1 MRGTA
6 ADRTVAHMSQPIST
20 GRRSEDRARTA
31 GSATV
36 LGRLGA
42 WAADHR
48 RLLVVVWG
56 VAILALGA
64 LAPFADR
71 ALSGAGWEVPGS
83 ESGEARRAI
92 ESHFPGQ
99 GTYALSVV
107 VAGERAGIGDR
118 PMRATVARVGRVL
131 RGDRAVSGVLPPQPG
146 VTISPDRRTVVVT
159 GLAGA
164 PPSAMV
170 EAASRLEGRL
180 AGLSMSGVTVRL
192 TGPAAMW
199 SDFNHANKAAMMK
212 SEALSWPLTLAL
224 LVFAFGT
231 LIAAGLPL
239 LLTMA
244 GLLGAG
250 GLLFVCG
257 QLFDVSIWAMNF
269 AMMFAIALGIDY
281 ALFIVVRFRGALARG
296 LSPRDATAHTMA
308 TAGKAVLV
316 SGLTVIAALLAV
328 MLVPVPTFRSVPLGI
343 VLAVLSV
350 LAATLTLLPAALS
363 ALGHRINGG
372 RIRLRRAADDRS
384 ERFAAWG
391 RRLWARPLPYAAAA
405 VAILLLLAA
414 PALGLRTGM
423 PTIAVVPH
431 GADSREGHAL
441 LQRAFGEGAPSRL
454 QVAVAERD
462 LARATAVLERDPGI
476 AAVTPPQRAGGRA
489 LLTAIPTAGEGSRE
503 LRSTIDAVR
512 AELPATAL
520 VGGSAAENRDLE
532 QALISRLPLVVGVI
546 MGIGFLLLVLLLR
559 APLAAAAAVA
569 LNLLATA
576 AAFGVA
582 RLVFQNGW
590 LEGLLGFESQGF
602 VDSWAPIFFFALVF
616 ALAMDYTVFLL
627 ATMKEAHERT
637 GDARQ
642 AVVEGLAKTGRVINA
657 AAAVMVV
664 VFMTFALAGPI
675 PPKEMGFILAVAVL
689 LDATLVRLLLQPV
702 ALRLLGPRAWWMPA
716 WLDRL
721 LPNVGLSH
729 DMPAAEPTQASAP
742 AGAAPSTTGAAAVIG
757 RGVGRARPGGRG
769 TLAADDAA

>member
-1 MRGTA
+1 MCARRF
-6 ADRTVAHMSQPIST
+6 DRTVACMSNRIETRQTSQ
-20 GRRSEDRARTA
+20 
-31 GSATV
+31 AT

-48 RLLVVVWG
+48 RLVVVLWG
-56 VAILALGA
+56 VVVLCLGA

-71 ALSGAGWEVPGS
+71 ALSGAGWEASGA

-99 GTYALSVV
+99 GAYALSVV
-107 VAGERAGIGDR
+107 VADEGAGIGHR
-118 PMRATVARVGRVL
+118 SSRSVLAGVQRVL
-131 RGDRAVSGVLPPQPG
+131 RSDRAVSGVLPPRRG
-146 VTISPDRRTVVVT
+146 VSVSRDGRTAIVT

-164 PPSAMV
+164 APAEMV
-170 EAASRLEGRL
+170 EAAGRL
-180 AGLSMSGVTVRL
+180 KDRLADLSGSRVTVRL

-212 SEALSWPLTLAL
+212 SEALSWPLTLTL
-224 LVFAFGT
+224 LVLAFGT
-231 LIAAGLPL
+231 VMAAGLPL

-250 GLLFVCG
+250 GLLFISG
-257 QLFDVSIWAMNF
+257 QLLDVSIWAMNF

-281 ALFIVVRFRGALARG
+281 ALFLVVRFRGALAAG
-296 LSPRDATAHTMA
+296 LSPRDATVHTMA
-308 TAGKAVLV
+308 TAGKAVLA

-372 RIRLRRAADDRS
+372 RLRLAGAASHRN

-391 RRLWARPLPYAAAA
+391 RRLWARPLPYGAAALL
-405 VAILLLLAA
+405 ILVLLAA

-423 PTIAVVPH
+423 PTISVVPPDA
-431 GADSREGHAL
+431 GSREGHAL
-441 LQRAFGEGAPSRL
+441 VERAFGAGAASRL
-454 QVAVAERD
+454 QVVMDERD
-462 LARATAVLERDPGI
+462 LAGATAALERNPGI
-476 AAVTPPQRAGGRA
+476 VSVTPAQRADGRA
-489 LLTAIPTAGEGSRE
+489 LLSAMPAAGEGSRR

-512 AELPATAL
+512 AELPASAL
-520 VGGSAAENRDLE
+520 VGGPSAENRDLE
-532 QALISRLPLVVGVI
+532 HALTSRLPLVVGVI
-546 MGIGFLLLVLLLR
+546 MALGFALLVVLLR
-559 APLAAAAAVA
+559 APLAAAAAVT

-582 RLVFQNGW
+582 RLVFQNGA
-590 LEGLLGFESQGF
+590 LEGLLNFESQGF
-602 VDSWAPIFFFALVF
+602 VDAWAPIFFFALVF

-627 ATMKEAHERT
+627 ATIKEMHDRT
-637 GDARQ
+637 NDVRA
-642 AVVEGLAKTGRVINA
+642 AVVEGLAGTGRVINA
-657 AAAVMVV
+657 AAAVMIA
-664 VFMTFALAGPI
+664 VFMTFALAGPL

-702 ALRLLGPRAWWMPA
+702 ILRLLGSRAWWMPA
-716 WLDRL
+716 RLDRL
-721 LPNVGLSH
+721 LPNVQLSH
-729 DMPAAEPTQASAP
+729 GMPGSEPAH
-742 AGAAPSTTGAAAVIG
+742 APSTARPRAGWPVAAAEEG
-757 RGVGRARPGGRG
+757 ANAG
-769 TLAADDAA
+769 

>member
-1 MRGTA
+1 MTTA
-6 ADRTVAHMSQPIST
+6 ST
-20 GRRSEDRARTA
+20 T
-31 GSATV
+31 T

-48 RLLVVVWG
+48 RLIVIAWG
-56 VAILALGA
+56 VAVLALGA

-71 ALSGAGWEVPGS
+71 TLSGAGWEAPGS

-92 ESHFPGQ
+92 ESHFAGQ

-118 PMRATVARVGRVL
+118 PMRAVLTRVQRVL
-131 RGDRAVSGVLPPQPG
+131 RGDPAVRGVLAPQPG
-146 VTISPDRRTVVVT
+146 VTVSRDRRAAIVT

-164 PPSAMV
+164 GPSEMV
-170 EAASRLEGRL
+170 EAAGRL
-180 AGLSMSGVTVRL
+180 KDRLARLSSSGITVRL

-212 SEALSWPLTLAL
+212 SEALSWPLTLTL
-224 LVFAFGT
+224 LVLAFGT

-244 GLLGAG
+244 GLIGAG
-250 GLLFVCG
+250 GLLFISG

-281 ALFIVVRFRGALARG
+281 ALFIVVRFRSALAQG
-296 LSPRDATAHTMA
+296 LSPRDATVHTMA
-308 TAGKAVLV
+308 TAGKAVLA

-363 ALGHRINGG
+363 AFGHRINGG
-372 RIRLRRAADDRS
+372 RIRLRSAANHRN

-391 RRLWARPLPYAAAA
+391 RRLWARPLPYGAAA
-405 VAILLLLAA
+405 VLILVLLAT

-423 PTIAVVPH
+423 PTISVVPH
-431 GADSREGHAL
+431 DAGSREGHAL
-441 LQRAFGEGAPSRL
+441 VERAFGVGAPSRL
-454 QVAVAERD
+454 QVVIDQRD
-462 LARATAVLERDPGI
+462 LARATATLARNPGI
-476 AAVTPPQRAGGRA
+476 ASVTPAQRADGLA
-489 LLTAIPTAGEGSRE
+489 LLTAVPTAGEGSRQ
-503 LRSTIDAVR
+503 LRSTIDTVR
-512 AELPATAL
+512 RELPAGAL
-520 VGGSAAENRDLE
+520 VGGPSAENRDLE
-532 QALISRLPLVVGVI
+532 EALVSKLPLVVGLI
-546 MGIGFLLLVLLLR
+546 MALGFALLVVLLR
-559 APLAAAAAVA
+559 APLAAAAAVT

-582 RLVFQNGW
+582 RLVFQNGA
-590 LEGLLGFESQGF
+590 LEGLLNFESQGF
-602 VDSWAPIFFFALVF
+602 VDAWAPIFFFALVF

-627 ATMKEAHERT
+627 ATIKEAHDRT
-637 GDARQ
+637 GDARA
-642 AVVEGLAKTGRVINA
+642 AVVEGLAGTGRVINA

-664 VFMTFALAGPI
+664 VFMTFALAGPL

-702 ALRLLGPRAWWMPA
+702 VLRLLGPRAWWMPT

-721 LPNVGLSH
+721 LPKVTLSH
-729 DMPAAEPTQASAP
+729 HMPEPAA
-742 AGAAPSTTGAAAVIG
+742 V
-757 RGVGRARPGGRG
+757 RA
-769 TLAADDAA
+769 

>member
-1 MRGTA
+1 MNGRPGE
-6 ADRTVAHMSQPIST
+6 RTVDRMSNPT
-20 GRRSEDRARTA
+20 DT
-31 GSATV
+31 TT

-48 RLLVVVWG
+48 RTIVIAWG
-56 VAILALGA
+56 VAVLVLGA
-64 LAPFADR
+64 LAPFADK
-71 ALSGAGWEVPGS
+71 ALSGAGWEAPGS

-107 VAGERAGIGDR
+107 VAGARAGIDDP
-118 PMRATVARVGRVL
+118 PMRAALAGAQAVL
-131 RGDRAVSGVLPPQPG
+131 RSDDAVSGVLAPQPG
-146 VTISPDRRTVVVT
+146 VSISRDRRTAIVT

-164 PPSAMV
+164 SPSEMV
-170 EAASRLEGRL
+170 EAAGRLKGRL
-180 AGLSMSGVTVRL
+180 ARLSSPGLAVRL

-199 SDFNHANKAAMMK
+199 SDFNSANKAAMMK
-212 SEALSWPLTLAL
+212 SEALSWPLTLTL
-224 LVFAFGT
+224 LVLAFGT
-231 LIAAGLPL
+231 LVAAGLPL

-281 ALFIVVRFRGALARG
+281 ALFIVVRFRGALAGG
-296 LSPRDATAHTMA
+296 LSPRDATVHTMA
-308 TAGKAVLV
+308 TAGKAVLA

-363 ALGHRINGG
+363 ALGHRISGG
-372 RIRLRRAADDRS
+372 RLRLRSAADHRS

-391 RRLWARPLPYAAAA
+391 RRLWARPLPYGAAA

-423 PTIAVVPH
+423 PTTGVVPH
-431 GADSREGHAL
+431 DAGSREGNAL
-441 LQRAFGEGAPSRL
+441 VARAFGSGAPSRL
-454 QVAVAERD
+454 QVVVDERD
-462 LARATAVLERDPGI
+462 LARATAALERDPRI
-476 AAVTPPQRAGGRA
+476 TAVTPAQRAGGRA
-489 LLTAIPTAGEGSRE
+489 LLAAVPTSGDGSRE

-512 AELPATAL
+512 AELPASAL
-520 VGGSAAENRDLE
+520 VGGPAAENRDLE
-532 QALISRLPLVVGVI
+532 QALVSRLPLVVGVI
-546 MGIGFLLLVLLLR
+546 MGLGFLLLVALLR

-582 RLVFQNGW
+582 RLVFQ
-590 LEGLLGFESQGF
+590 EGAFEQLLGFESQGF
-602 VDSWAPIFFFALVF
+602 VDAWAPIFFFALVF

-627 ATMKEAHERT
+627 ATIKEAHDRT
-637 GDARQ
+637 GDARH
-642 AVVEGLAKTGRVINA
+642 AVVEGLAGTGRVINA

-664 VFMTFALAGPI
+664 VFMTFALAGPL

-702 ALRLLGPRAWWMPA
+702 VLRLLGPRAWWMPT

-721 LPNVGLSH
+721 LPDVGLSH
-729 DMPAAEPTQASAP
+729 ATPQAEPAP
-742 AGAAPSTTGAAAVIG
+742 A
-757 RGVGRARPGGRG
+757 
-769 TLAADDAA
+769 

>member
-1 MRGTA
+1 MNTRA
-6 ADRTVAHMSQPIST
+6 ADPTVCRVSKLIEA
-20 GRRSEDRARTA
+20 RARPIRSTTA
-31 GSATV
+31 

-42 WAADHR
+42 WATDHR
-48 RLLVVVWG
+48 RLIVLAWG
-56 VAILALGA
+56 VAVLALGV
-64 LAPFADR
+64 LAPFADK
-71 ALSGAGWEVPGS
+71 ALSGAGWETPGS

-107 VAGERAGIGDR
+107 VAGRHTGNGDR
-118 PMRATVARVGRVL
+118 AMRTALSGVQDVL
-131 RGDRAVSGVLPPQPG
+131 RGDRAVSGVIAPRPG
-146 VTISPDRRTVVVT
+146 ITVSPDGRTAIVT

-164 PPSAMV
+164 APSEMV
-170 EAASRLEGRL
+170 EAAGRL
-180 AGLSMSGVTVRL
+180 GDRLARLSKPGVTVRL

-212 SEALSWPLTLAL
+212 SEALSWPLTLTL
-224 LVFAFGT
+224 LVLAFGT
-231 LIAAGLPL
+231 LVAAGLPL
-239 LLTMA
+239 LLTAA

-250 GLLFVCG
+250 GLLFVSG
-257 QLFDVSIWAMNF
+257 QFLDVSIWAMNF

-281 ALFIVVRFRGALARG
+281 ALFIVVRFRGALAEG
-296 LSPRDATAHTMA
+296 LSPRDATVRTMA
-308 TAGKAVLV
+308 TAGKAVLA

-372 RIRLRRAADDRS
+372 RIRLRSAAAHRS

-405 VAILLLLAA
+405 VAILLVLAA

-441 LQRAFGEGAPSRL
+441 LQRSFGAGAPSRL
-454 QVAVAERD
+454 QVVVREREV
-462 LARATAVLERDPGI
+462 ARARTVLERDPGI
-476 AAVTPPQRAGGRA
+476 ATVTSTQRADDRA
-489 LLTAIPTAGEGSRE
+489 LLTAVPTAGEGSRE

-512 AELPATAL
+512 AELPTTAL
-520 VGGSAAENRDLE
+520 VGGPAAENRDLE
-532 QALISRLPLVVGVI
+532 QALVSRLPLVVGVI
-546 MGIGFLLLVLLLR
+546 VGLGFLLLVVLLR

-569 LNLLATA
+569 LNLLATT

-582 RLVFQNGW
+582 RLVFQNGA
-590 LEGLLGFESQGF
+590 LDGLLGFESQGF
-602 VDSWAPIFFFALVF
+602 VDAWAPIFFFALVF

-627 ATMKEAHERT
+627 ATTKEAYRRT

-642 AVVEGLAKTGRVINA
+642 AVVEGLAGTGRVINA

-702 ALRLLGPRAWWMPA
+702 VLRLLGPRAWWMPA

-721 LPNVGLSH
+721 LPKSGLSH
-729 DMPAAEPTQASAP
+729 EMPEAEPRSYATA
-742 AGAAPSTTGAAAVIG
+742 
-757 RGVGRARPGGRG
+757 
-769 TLAADDAA
+769 